1 MSVHQRLR
9 RVSLELPQKFAADQE
24 ERVMQRND
32 EQRDNELIDLGS
44 VSEETRGASF
54 ISQDTEG
61 QRLPLGGISDD

>member
-1 MSVHQRLR
+1 
-9 RVSLELPQKFAADQE
+9 
-24 ERVMQRND
+24 MQRND
-32 EQRDNELIDLGS
+32 EQRDDELIDLGS